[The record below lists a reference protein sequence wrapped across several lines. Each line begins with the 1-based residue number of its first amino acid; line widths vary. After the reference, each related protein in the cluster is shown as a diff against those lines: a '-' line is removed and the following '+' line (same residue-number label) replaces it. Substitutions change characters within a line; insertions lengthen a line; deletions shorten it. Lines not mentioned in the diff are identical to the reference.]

1 MDIIKQM
8 QVKYLQRRK
17 AEWLERLRTNER
29 KEDEL
34 LHRND
39 LNTFVQVHRETE
51 LIHYKIDVLNSRIH
65 NIEHP
70 DKKYY
75 VLERSFPVNLNINH

>member
-1 MDIIKQM
+1 MIKKM
-8 QVKYLQRRK
+8 QIKYLQRRK
-17 AEWLERLRTNER
+17 AEWLERLRKNER

-51 LIHYKIDVLNSRIH
+51 LIHYKIDVDTTLADVRTFG
-65 NIEHP
+65 E
-70 DKKYY
+70 
-75 VLERSFPVNLNINH
+75 ECQRR